1 MFSVSGETI
10 DTQALA
16 RAVTTPECGA
26 CVLFTGI
33 VRRLSDDLQAV
44 TGLHYE
50 AHDAMAVAEFE
61 AIAAEAR
68 GRFGECRIAVQ
79 HRTGDLTIG
88 EVAVAVAVASPHR
101 QTAFDACGYV
111 IDELKA
117 RAPIW
122 KKEHYANGESSWREN
137 DCQTHTSSS
146 RP

>member
-1 MFSVSGETI
+1 MLSVSREPI
-10 DTQALA
+10 DAQTLSASVLTA
-16 RAVTTPECGA
+16 ECGA

-33 VRRLSDDLQAV
+33 VRSLSDDLQPV

-61 AIAAEAR
+61 RIAAEAR
-68 GRFGECRIAVQ
+68 ERFGECRIAVQ
-79 HRTGDLTIG
+79 HRTGDLPVG

-101 QTAFDACGYV
+101 QTAFDACEYV

-122 KKEHYANGESSWREN
+122 KKEQYASGEGSWREN

-146 RP
+146 RI